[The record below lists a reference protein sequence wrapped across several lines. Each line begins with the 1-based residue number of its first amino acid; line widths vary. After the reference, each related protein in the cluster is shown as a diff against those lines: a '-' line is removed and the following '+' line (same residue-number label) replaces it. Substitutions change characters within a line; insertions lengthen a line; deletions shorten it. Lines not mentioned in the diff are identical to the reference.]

1 MPAALRPAFLPAAL
15 AGPYLERAARAGTDM
30 LHRPVDISAL
40 RRHWTLL
47 SRAARGW
54 G

>member
-1 MPAALRPAFLPAAL
+1 MPASLRPAFLPAAL
-15 AGPYLERAARAGTDM
+15 ARPYLERAAAAGPTVLREVAD
-30 LHRPVDISAL
+30 LSVL

-47 SRAARGW
+47 RRAVRGW